1 VIQKSGDLAAIL
13 TNLQPKDV
21 LFIDEIHRLQP
32 AIEEILYPA
41 MEDFQLDLI
50 IGEGPG
56 ARTVRIDLQ
65 PFTLVGATTRSGL
78 LATPLRDRFGIPLRL
93 VFYTTE
99 ELTRIVARMGG
110 MLGMGLTAEGAAEIA
125 RRSRGT
131 PRIAGRLT
139 RRIRDFA
146 AVEGVAVIDRAVA
159 DGALRRLEV
168 DLAGLDAMDRR
179 YLLRLAE
186 HHGGG
191 PVGVETL
198 AAALAEARDT
208 LEDVVEP
215 YLIQEGFLVRT
226 SRGRMLGD
234 PGWRHLGLNP
244 PQKRDNQLDFLSED

>member
-1 VIQKSGDLAAIL
+1 
-13 TNLQPKDV
+13 
-21 LFIDEIHRLQP
+21 
-32 AIEEILYPA
+32 
-41 MEDFQLDLI
+41 
-50 IGEGPG
+50 
-56 ARTVRIDLQ
+56 
-65 PFTLVGATTRSGL
+65 
-78 LATPLRDRFGIPLRL
+78 LRL